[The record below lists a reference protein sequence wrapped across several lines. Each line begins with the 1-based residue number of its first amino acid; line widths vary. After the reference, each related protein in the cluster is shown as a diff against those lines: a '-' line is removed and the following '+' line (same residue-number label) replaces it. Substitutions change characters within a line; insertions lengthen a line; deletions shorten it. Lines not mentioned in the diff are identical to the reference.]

1 MKINSTFVL
10 LACAGGL
17 SIWGAS
23 TSLGIEDA
31 AAQEQTVECADVPAA
46 VRMAFQ
52 KAYPKAI
59 TQGCSKE
66 IENGKTAYEISST
79 EGKTRRD
86 ILYYEDGTLIV
97 VEEAIEAADLP
108 KPVQQALSE
117 VLKDHKIELVEKLR
131 RDDTLTYEIKSK
143 HAGVALEIVFDGNG
157 KVLKIAAGGTETSPA
172 GIEDEAKSEKKT
184 ESGGEEAEEEAGEK

>member
-23 TSLGIEDA
+23 TLLGDA
-31 AAQEQTVECADVPAA
+31 AAQEQTIECDDVPTA
-46 VRMAFQ
+46 VRTAFQ
-52 KAYPKAI
+52 NEYPKAT
-59 TQGCSKE
+59 TQGCAKE
-66 IENGKTAYEISST
+66 IENGKTAYEISSI

-86 ILYYEDGTLIV
+86 ILYYENGTLIV

-108 KPVQQALSE
+108 KPVRQTLGE

-131 RDDTLTYEIKSK
+131 RDDTVTYEIKSK
-143 HAGVALEIVFDGNG
+143 HAGVALEVVFDGNG
-157 KVLKIAAGGTETSPA
+157 KVLKIAAGGTEASPA

-184 ESGGEEAEEEAGEK
+184 ELGGEDAEEEAGEK